1 MKKPTIACV
10 LFLCML
16 CSCSNKNNDAV
27 ENNAN
32 SVFND
37 YNGGGIKSES
47 ETSTSMSTSIN
58 ISSITETAET
68 LEKSPNDVETSTN
81 SNITLEE
88 LAVMK
93 LDEMLTSLIQNDVG
107 TWQKYIYG
115 YVEGTDGYLYN
126 NVEFDDYKVID
137 FSVTEKSELNCCKT
151 AVFDVELSVRSSDR
165 TYIPQGRS
173 RWIIELYGD
182 ELNYCRYFLRDS
194 YSDAEIYSE
203 NLENKAAQLG
213 FVFSYSF
220 NCFETVSDIR
230 KYCFNMN
237 GAAFV
242 DGVRAFVRIADEEV
256 MPQITNEYGDIYY
269 SKEDVN
275 TIISKYLGITDYS
288 WDDNFIGLG
297 GDRLWKV
304 WDMTTV
310 YAVITEQTDS
320 YIDMVYFADY
330 IYLTPAK
337 KMRYYFTYIND
348 SIQLTGTELIED
360 YGYEPNWNMY

>member
-1 MKKPTIACV
+1 MKILKIKIIKAFLISFILLLSSCTQQISSEYLDNSSASINNKPTNTQTESATIFTPAYCSENETISDNNNHQDV
-10 LFLCML
+10 IDYEINGMLNAMITGDIDTFSKYTPYIEGSNGFL
-16 CSCSNKNNDAV
+16 SKS
-27 ENNAN
+27 
-32 SVFND
+32 
-37 YNGGGIKSES
+37 GIKSYKILDRSLSLLNSVDCYYNYFVEL
-47 ETSTSMSTSIN
+47 EIN
-58 ISSITETAET
+58 DSNDNRFDNGSSRW
-68 LEKSPNDVETSTN
+68 
-81 SNITLEE
+81 NIG
-88 LAVMK
+88 
-93 LDEMLTSLIQNDVG
+93 ML
-107 TWQKYIYG
+107 
-115 YVEGTDGYLYN
+115 YVERWQ
-126 NVEFDDYKVID
+126 DYTV
-137 FSVTEKSELNCCKT
+137 NC
-151 AVFDVELSVRSSDR
+151 V
-165 TYIPQGRS
+165 
-173 RWIIELYGD
+173 
-182 ELNYCRYFLRDS
+182 YFLPEHISIDNIYHIGQNKYADLS
-194 YSDAEIYSE
+194 YY
-203 NLENKAAQLG
+203 
-213 FVFSYSF
+213 FTFSF

-275 TIISKYLGITDYS
+275 TIIFKYLGITDYS

-330 IYLTPAK
+330 VYLTPAK